1 MVFPRPTSSARMHP
15 PLAKTAEREDHGI
28 DLMRVRIDASL
39 TLRGSI
45 ALAVVRS
52 PDADHVLCHHA
63 QIEAM

>member
-1 MVFPRPTSSARMHP
+1 MHP